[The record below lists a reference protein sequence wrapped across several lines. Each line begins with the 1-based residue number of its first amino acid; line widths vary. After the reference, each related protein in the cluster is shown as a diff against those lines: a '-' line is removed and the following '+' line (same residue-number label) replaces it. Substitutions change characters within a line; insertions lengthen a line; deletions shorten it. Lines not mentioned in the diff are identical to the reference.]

1 MTLRFISD
9 IFVSNN
15 DICYDRTIGRKEVDI
30 YMSNERVLILAVKK
44 ATQTDKQFEATVEEL
59 NSLSYTAGGEVMETL
74 TQARDNIHP
83 VTYVG
88 HGKLDEAQTIVDAE
102 DIDLVIANDELSPG
116 QLRNLNDHLGV
127 RVIDRSQLILDIFAS
142 RAKTKEGQLQV
153 ELAQLQYTLP
163 RLHGMGLVLSRL
175 GGGIGTRG
183 PGETKLETDQRHI
196 RRRIDDI
203 KRRLKDVVKQREQYR
218 KRRRLNKV
226 FQIAIVGYTN
236 AGKSTLFNR
245 LTDES
250 ALEEDLLFATL
261 DPLTRQ
267 IHLPSGF
274 QCLVTDTV
282 GFLQDLPTSLIA
294 AFKST
299 LEEVTEADFL
309 LHVVDASHEGNEQ
322 QQKTVFEI
330 LRELDAHTIPILTVY
345 NKSDLLER
353 DFFAIHH
360 PNILMSAYSNS
371 DRERLLMKIEELLKE
386 EWNYYSIAL
395 SPNQGRVMNQ
405 LGLHTI
411 VTKKEYNEKTNKYDL
426 EGYIPEEHPLQRII
440 KEKDSTK

>member
-1 MTLRFISD
+1 MQW
-9 IFVSNN
+9 
-15 DICYDRTIGRKEVDI
+15 
-30 YMSNERVLILAVKK
+30 MANENILILAVKK
-44 ATQTDKQFEATVEEL
+44 AINTDSHFESSVDEL
-59 NSLSYTAGGEVMETL
+59 KSLSYTAGGIVKEIV
-74 TQARDNIHP
+74 TQNRPKIHP

-88 HGKLDEAQTIVDAE
+88 EGKIEEVKQLIKEQEIE
-102 DIDLVIANDELSPG
+102 LVISNDELSPG
-116 QLRNLNDHLGV
+116 QLRNLNDHFGV

-153 ELAQLQYTLP
+153 ELAQLQYMLP
-163 RLHGMGLVLSRL
+163 RLHGMGLILSRL

-183 PGETKLETDQRHI
+183 PGETKLESDQRHI

-218 KRRRLNKV
+218 KRRKLNNV

-245 LTDES
+245 LTNET

-274 QCLVTDTV
+274 QCLITDTV

-299 LEEVTEADFL
+299 LEEVAEADFL
-309 LHVVDASHEGNEQ
+309 LHVVDASHEDNEQ
-322 QQKTVFEI
+322 QQSTVFDI
-330 LRELDAHTIPILTVY
+330 LKELGADSIPMLTLY
-345 NKSDLLER
+345 NKSDLLTD
-353 DFFAIHH
+353 DFFATHH
-360 PNILMSAYSNS
+360 PYMVMSAYKKA
-371 DRERLLMKIEELLKE
+371 DREELLIMIENILKK
-386 EWNYYSIAL
+386 EWNYYSISL
-395 SPNQGRVMNQ
+395 PPDQGRNMNQ
-405 LGLHTI
+405 LGKHTI
-411 VTKKEYNEKTNKYDL
+411 VTRKFYNEETNEYDL
-426 EGYIPEEHPLQRII
+426 EGYIPEAHPLQSII
-440 KEKDSTK
+440 KENHTKK